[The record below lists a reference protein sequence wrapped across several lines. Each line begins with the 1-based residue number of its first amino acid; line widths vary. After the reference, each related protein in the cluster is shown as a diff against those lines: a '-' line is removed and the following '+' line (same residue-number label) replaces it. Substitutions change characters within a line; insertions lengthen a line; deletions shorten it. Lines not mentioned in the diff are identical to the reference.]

1 MANAQFHTKSIK
13 KLNGKEKRFI
23 NDLKKELK
31 SRLNDD
37 FIDLILFGSKA
48 RGDHT
53 QDSDIDILLVV
64 SSKKYED
71 VIDEVLLD
79 LEIKHDIYNVS
90 LLIYPKKEYEEQMTN
105 GINLFFKNVKR
116 EGIHVWQKKKKW
128 LYLL

>member
-1 MANAQFHTKSIK
+1 MANTQFHTKSIK

-37 FIDLILFGSKA
+37 FIDIILFGSKA

-79 LEIKHDIYNVS
+79 LEIKHDLYNVS
-90 LLIYPKKEYEEQMTN
+90 LLIYPKKEYEKQMTN

-116 EGIHVWQKKKKW
+116 EGIHV
-128 LYLL
+128 